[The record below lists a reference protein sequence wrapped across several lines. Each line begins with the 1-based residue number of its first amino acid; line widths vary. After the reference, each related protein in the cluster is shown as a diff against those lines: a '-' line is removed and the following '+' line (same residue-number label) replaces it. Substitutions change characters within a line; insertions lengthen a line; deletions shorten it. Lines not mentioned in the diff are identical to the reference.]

1 MQDIA
6 KKYKF
11 NQSTW
16 THKGFH
22 GVLHTFGGVARGIL
36 ETKKFPSKIGL
47 FFATNDYIHWYWNDD
62 DLMRVRKIFFI
73 RFKKNPN
80 YLKELKMDWYKKLRK
95 FDKIITKV
103 HETDLIKL
111 SNNELANLHR
121 QYNHLYSDEFGQ
133 FMALG
138 DAISMHA
145 DRYLVPEFKKI
156 LGNDFAEVFPQIIT
170 TKHKSFINKELQDRQ
185 KLIDI
190 YKLKNSIPQS
200 FLLRHS
206 KKYFYIK
213 NNYAEATYLTPY
225 DFLKIIKDDF
235 RKVKNEKNKAEKEK
249 NKLSKSHLIKKYKLT
264 SWHKILLYVM
274 DEFFGIQD
282 IRKKYVLISNYYQFK
297 FLKEASRRTGIPL
310 SFLKYSIY
318 WEYSDILSGKMN
330 NKDMFKKRK
339 ELSMCIYL
347 PDNYKI
353 YTGQK
358 ARKAFD
364 YFNKQERKK
373 EITKGI
379 VVSGGKAKGRV
390 KIILKIDDI
399 KKMKQGDIIISSM
412 TRPEMVPAMKKA
424 AGIVT
429 DEGGL
434 TCHAAII
441 SRELGIPCIVGT
453 KVATNIFKN
462 DDLVEIDTSK
472 GVVRMLKRDK

>member
-1 MQDIA
+1 MKDIVE
-6 KKYKF
+6 KYKF

-22 GVLHTFGGVARGIL
+22 GVLHTFGGIVRGIL

-47 FFATNDYIHWYWNDD
+47 FFATNDYIHWYWNDN
-62 DLMRVRKIFFI
+62 DLMRIRKIFFI
-73 RFKKNPN
+73 RLKKNPN

-103 HETDLIKL
+103 NEADLIEL
-111 SNNELANLHR
+111 SSNELADLYR
-121 QYNHLYSDEFGQ
+121 QYNYLYSEEFGE

-156 LGNDFAEVFPQIIT
+156 LGNDFTEVFPQIIT
-170 TKHKSFINKELQDRQ
+170 TKHKSFINKELHDRQ

-213 NNYAEATYLTPY
+213 NNYAEAIYLTPD
-225 DFLKIIKDDF
+225 DFLKIIKDDLK
-235 RKVKNEKNKAEKEK
+235 KVKNKKNEVEKKN
-249 NKLSKSHLIKKYKLT
+249 NKLSKGYLIKKYKLT
-264 SWHKILLYVM
+264 SWHKTLLYVM

-282 IRKKYVLISNYYQFK
+282 IRKKYALISNYYQFK
-297 FLKEASRRTGIPL
+297 FLKEASKRTGIPL

-318 WEYSDILSGKMN
+318 WEYSDILSGKIN
-330 NKDMFKKRK
+330 NKDILKKRK
-339 ELSMCIYL
+339 KLSACIYL

-358 ARKAFD
+358 AQKIFN
-364 YFNKQERKK
+364 YFNKQEEKD
-373 EITKGI
+373 ITRGI
-379 VVSGGKAKGRV
+379 VVSRGKVEGRA
-390 KIILKIDDI
+390 KIILKIDDVE
-399 KKMKQGDIIISSM
+399 KMKQGDIIISSM
-412 TRPEMVPAMKKA
+412 TRPEMVPAMEKA

-441 SRELGIPCIVGT
+441 SRELGVPCIVGT
-453 KVATNIFKN
+453 KIATKVLK
-462 DDLVEIDTSK
+462 DGDLVEVDADK
-472 GVVRMLKRDK
+472 GIVKILKRKK